1 MPILLI
7 PAGMILGLLVGYA
20 NRPSHI
26 GFQIPLEV
34 LFSANPM
41 DAPFRS
47 ELMTHLMS
55 YGAIGLVGG
64 VVLFGI
70 VRAFLPSRKS

>member
-7 PAGMILGLLVGYA
+7 PAGLILGLLIGYA

-34 LFSANPM
+34 LFSANAM

-70 VRAFLPSRKS
+70 VRAFLPSRKA